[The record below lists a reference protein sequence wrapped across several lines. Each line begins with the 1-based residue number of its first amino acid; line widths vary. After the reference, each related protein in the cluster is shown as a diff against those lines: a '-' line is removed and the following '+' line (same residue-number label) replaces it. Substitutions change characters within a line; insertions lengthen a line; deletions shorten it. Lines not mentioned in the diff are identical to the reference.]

1 MTKNIEGLDAVINK
15 MRTLSDDRKQK
26 KAATRSARRA
36 MAIVRKAA
44 IENAKAIDDEQTSER
59 IWRNIATSAAKTKLD
74 FVLMRVGVRGGAR
87 SYMQTRANVRK
98 GIVGQQYATDGSKQN
113 PGGDTWYW
121 RLLEFGTARTRAKP
135 FMRPALNNNA
145 QNVESEFVA
154 DYKAQLDKE
163 IAK

>member
-1 MTKNIEGLDAVINK
+1 MAEQIEGLDEVTK
-15 MRTLSDDRKQK
+15 RMRALSDGRRQK
-26 KAATRSARRA
+26 NAATRSARRA
-36 MAIVRKAA
+36 MTIVRKAA
-44 IENAKAIDDEQTSER
+44 IENAKAIDDEQTSEQ
-59 IWRNIATSAAKTKLD
+59 IWRNIATSAAKTKQD
-74 FVLMRVGVRGGAR
+74 FVLMRVGVRGGVR

-121 RLLEFGTARTRAKP
+121 RFVEFGTARTRAKP